1 VVLGRRRLPL
11 APVGGGPERVDDAAA
26 AAEDLG
32 GELLVRRR
40 RRGGRGP
47 EQVPE
52 VRRGLLPHGH
62 QLQHHGGRGVQ
73 RHGCRCSMLSFLGS
87 TDASA
92 RVLLC

>member
-1 VVLGRRRLPL
+1 LVLGRLPL
-11 APVGGGPERVDDAAA
+11 AAAAGGPERVDDAAA

-40 RRGGRGP
+40 RGRGP

-62 QLQHHGGRGVQ
+62 QLQDHGGGDVQ
-73 RHGCRCSMLSFLGS
+73 RHTEPKREACGRALAAWIG
-87 TDASA
+87 
-92 RVLLC
+92 